1 MKELL
6 REILGIT
13 MMLCF
18 SFCAIPQIFKII
30 KNKSSENISIW
41 LAVLP
46 IIGYI
51 TGLFYMTLSSFVFWI
66 LINQIVGLT
75 ISVVLVGV
83 FLRYKK

>member
-1 MKELL
+1 MKDLL
-6 REILGIT
+6 KEALGIT

-18 SFCAIPQIFKII
+18 SFCTIPQVIKII
-30 KNKSSENISIW
+30 KNKSSENVSIW

-51 TGLFYMTLSSFVFWI
+51 AGLFYMTLSSFVFWI

-75 ISVVLVGV
+75 ISVILVGV
-83 FLRYKK
+83 FLKYKK